1 MQNLAPKKALPL
13 ANMKKWTTFEL
24 FVLGLLLGTLGTTM
38 EGTHKLCL
46 VSLSSWL
53 SWEQSDMAD
62 HGVGRSIRNHFESH
76 VLARSLYKI
85 WYSELG
91 NFFGNDTWPK
101 TNFGPLQWFS
111 WQHSMWG
118 LPWMEWFHWEP
129 ANYLVFLGCCC
140 HWEFWQNIVMTWHQW
155 IAWEDK
161 QKESRYGKTHT
172 LIFFLLGCLLAFRPH
187 KIRMKI
193 WKHQVWRM
201 DKCVVLGGNG

>member
-1 MQNLAPKKALPL
+1 
-13 ANMKKWTTFEL
+13 
-24 FVLGLLLGTLGTTM
+24 
-38 EGTHKLCL
+38 
-46 VSLSSWL
+46 
-53 SWEQSDMAD
+53 
-62 HGVGRSIRNHFESH
+62 
-76 VLARSLYKI
+76 
-85 WYSELG
+85 
-91 NFFGNDTWPK
+91 
-101 TNFGPLQWFS
+101 
-111 WQHSMWG
+111 MWG